1 MARKPATGPYS
12 VHPGVEMVR
21 GWIEALPGK
30 TGRTLDQWIT
40 IIRNTGPADQKARSA
55 WLKKEHGF
63 GGNTASWLAERSSAD
78 PGFTWD
84 DDPESYLRAAVE
96 YVEAMFAG
104 PKSALRPLY
113 DRLLK
118 VGLATGPE
126 AKACPCKTIV
136 PLYRNHVFAQLKPTT
151 RRRIDLG
158 LALAK
163 HKGKLPARLI
173 DTGGLAKKDRI
184 THRIEI
190 ESFDDIDEGVEK
202 WLRIAYDLD
211 A

>member
-1 MARKPATGPYS
+1 MPPRASRGPYS

-21 GWIEALPGK
+21 DWIESLPGK
-30 TGRTLDQWIT
+30 TGKTLEQWVT
-40 IIRNTGPADQKARSA
+40 VIRKHGPTDQKARSA
-55 WLKKEHGF
+55 WLKQEHGF
-63 GGNTASWLAERSSAD
+63 GGNTASWLADRASAQ
-78 PGFTWD
+78 PGATWD
-84 DDPESYLRAAVE
+84 DDPATYLKMAAG
-96 YVEAMFAG
+96 YVESMYAG

-113 DRLLK
+113 DRLLE
-118 VGLATGPE
+118 LALAIGPE

-136 PLYRNHVFAQLKPTT
+136 PIYRNHVFAQLKPTT
-151 RRRIDLG
+151 RTRIDLG

-163 HKGKLPARLI
+163 RRGKLPARLI

-190 ESFDDIDEGVEK
+190 TSIEDIDAGVEK